1 MIPEPLA
8 AMLSGPGRARFV
20 FQPLIAI
27 ALGIRDGR
35 SDSALGRP
43 PYLYALV
50 FLRGVRKE
58 EVTTALRTLTK
69 PLAIAIILDAILQY
83 VIFEAVRPWQALIV
97 GIALIALPYV
107 VARGLTG
114 RYLRRRSH
122 SMHAGPAASR

>member
-1 MIPEPLA
+1 MIPETLA
-8 AMLSGPGRARFV
+8 AMLSGPGRARLV

-27 ALGIRDGR
+27 ALGMRDGR

-50 FLRGVRKE
+50 FLNGVRKQ

-83 VIFEAVRPWQALIV
+83 VIFDAIRLWQALMV

-114 RYLRRRSH
+114 RYLRRRLH
-122 SMHAGPAASR
+122 QVQTGPAASR